1 MSVAAISKKTKKNN
15 NFITIP
21 REEYNDL
28 IALKK
33 IIPAL
38 KQEIISEKDILRWS
52 REARTLRK
60 KRKLPLLRS
69 LQDFR

>member
-1 MSVAAISKKTKKNN
+1 MSTVSTPKKTRNN
-15 NFITIP
+15 SNFITIL

-38 KQEIISEKDILRWS
+38 KQKIISEKDILRWS

-69 LQDFR
+69 LRDLR

>member
-1 MSVAAISKKTKKNN
+1 MSVVTSKKIKRNN
-15 NFITIP
+15 NFITIS
-21 REEYNDL
+21 RKEYNDL

-33 IIPAL
+33 IIPTL
-38 KQEIISEKDILRWS
+38 KQEMISENDILRWS

-69 LQDFR
+69 LRGLR

>member
-1 MSVAAISKKTKKNN
+1 MSTVSIPKKTKNNN
-15 NFITIP
+15 NFVTIP

-33 IIPAL
+33 IIPTL
-38 KQEIISEKDILRWS
+38 KQEIISEHDILRWS
-52 REARTLRK
+52 REARTLKK

-69 LQDFR
+69 LRDLR